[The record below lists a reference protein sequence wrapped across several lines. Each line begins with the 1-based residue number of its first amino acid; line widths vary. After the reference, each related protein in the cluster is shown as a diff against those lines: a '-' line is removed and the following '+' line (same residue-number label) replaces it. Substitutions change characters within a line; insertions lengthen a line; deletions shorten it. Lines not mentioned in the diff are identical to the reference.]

1 MTMTPEEMKQIAT
14 PRARALITGA
24 IEGRLTGETDLLSAA
39 TSELAEALRGLRV
52 TGTELPVLLA
62 EMLTAGDLLALDV
75 LETWA
80 EETGANVLDLW
91 RRVLAR
97 Y

>member
-1 MTMTPEEMKQIAT
+1 MTPEEMKQIAT

-24 IEGRLTGETDLLSAA
+24 IEGRLTGEIDLLSAG
-39 TSELAEALRGLRV
+39 TNELAEALRGFRV
-52 TGTELPVLLA
+52 TETELPVLLA

>member
-1 MTMTPEEMKQIAT
+1 MTPEEMKQIAT

-39 TSELAEALRGLRV
+39 TADLAEALRGVRV
-52 TGTELPVLLA
+52 TETELPVLLA

-80 EETGANVLDLW
+80 EETDADVLDLW